1 MQLINKN
8 NLDLH
13 SIPSKSR
20 GLEVRQGLYSSVKK
34 APGWGAFN
42 VSAISK
48 CDYATP
54 LNIDTP
60 SSVKAYGAFRRIL
73 HLVVAICDRKLLNS
87 IWDS

>member
-48 CDYATP
+48 CDYG
-54 LNIDTP
+54 L
-60 SSVKAYGAFRRIL
+60 
-73 HLVVAICDRKLLNS
+73 
-87 IWDS
+87 